1 MGTVT
6 YSGTIA
12 SATSATYS
20 YSGTPSNSDLD
31 HLRFEVG
38 DTGVPGTAGGTVWMF
53 ADAEL
58 NYIISAGSDWTD
70 RVAWACEVLSRQ
82 WTRIPSFSADG
93 LSVKKG
99 EVAKAYEDRA
109 RYLRESASKSSFGE
123 IVLTR
128 KDGWSDDIPA
138 DQVTVAGES
147 VSYDTIRYL
156 RGISL
161 RWNDNV

>member
-1 MGTVT
+1 MLPV
-6 YSGTIA
+6 
-12 SATSATYS
+12 
-20 YSGTPSNSDLD
+20 
-31 HLRFEVG
+31 
-38 DTGVPGTAGGTVWMF
+38 
-53 ADAEL
+53 
-58 NYIISAGSDWTD
+58 D
-70 RVAWACEVLSRQ
+70 RVVA
-82 WTRIPSFSADG
+82 
-93 LSVKKG
+93 VKKG